1 MSMIYK
7 TVEAMPDLQ
16 FSAVGMGTW
25 AAGGSDVWNHSND
38 QDNIATIQR
47 AIELGVTYFDTAPVY
62 GMGHSETILGQAV
75 AGQRDKI
82 IIGSKCGLVW
92 DEQKRVS
99 NNLTAD
105 SILEEVDRSLKRLGT
120 DYIDLYQLH
129 WPDSNTP
136 LEETAKGLQAALDS
150 GKIRY
155 VGLSNYSLEDALKLQ
170 SMVPIASFQGLYNM
184 LERNAES
191 YHGIPL
197 GYRVEREVFPAC
209 DQYGWAFFPYSP
221 LFQGLL
227 TGTFNKEGNFDNNDV
242 RASNPKLNGE
252 AFEVYFQKACA
263 LKAIAEEQNCSLA
276 QLALAWLVSRKQ
288 VTSIISGALNTQEI
302 ESNAAAC
309 NVQLSNEA
317 QKKIEDI
324 IREE

>member
-1 MSMIYK
+1 MSIIYK

-38 QDNIATIQR
+38 RDNIATIQE
-47 AIELGVTYFDTAPVY
+47 AIGLGVTYFDTAPVY
-62 GMGHSETILGQAV
+62 GMGHSETILGRAI

-92 DEQKRVS
+92 DSQKRVS

-105 SILEEVDRSLKRLGT
+105 SILEEVDRSLKRLAT

-129 WPDSNTP
+129 WPDPDTP
-136 LEETAKGLQAALDS
+136 LEETAKGLKTALDS

-155 VGLSNYSLEDALKLQ
+155 VGLSNYSVTDALKLQ
-170 SMVPIASFQGLYNM
+170 SMVPVASFQGLYNM
-184 LERNAES
+184 LERNADS

-197 GYRVEREVFPAC
+197 SYRVEKEIFPVC

-227 TGTFNKEGNFDNNDV
+227 TGTFNASENFDSNDV

-252 AFEVYFQKACA
+252 AFDVYFQKACA
-263 LKAIAEEQNCSLA
+263 LKTIAGEQNCTLA
-276 QLALAWLVSRKQ
+276 QLALAWLIRQKQ

-302 ESNAAAC
+302 KNNVSAC
-309 NVQLSNEA
+309 EVRLGDEVMNRIGEI
-317 QKKIEDI
+317 IE
-324 IREE
+324 E